1 MTGRPGA
8 LTAEQITTATDA
20 LADSARTVLEGIDDP
35 AAALAQRVA
44 DIAAACLGMLVDD
57 QHDGGDHA
65 MRIAE
70 LNDLLRFHGYDDLAY
85 SDDDI
90 AATTGEDRETLRQ
103 LIAERN
109 AALAAEARR
118 AAAYAEIAAYVAPA
132 VLMALIE
139 HGRPVEPVE
148 DQDEIDLRD
157 AANTIETV
165 LAKHQLLPAAAT
177 EPEAGL
183 GTAEDSGSREAREG
197 PVILRG
203 GC

>member
-1 MTGRPGA
+1 MTCRPGA
-8 LTAEQITTATDA
+8 LTAEEITTATDA

-44 DIAAACLGMLVDD
+44 DIAAACLDMLVDD

-65 MRIAE
+65 MRIVE
-70 LNDLLRFHGYDDLAY
+70 LNDLLRFHGYDELAY

-90 AATTGEDRETLRQ
+90 AAITGQDRETLRQ

-118 AAAYAEIAAYVAPA
+118 AAAFAEIAAYVAPA
-132 VLMALIE
+132 TLMALIE
-139 HGRPVEPVE
+139 QGRPVEPVE
-148 DQDEIDLRD
+148 DQHEIDLRG

-165 LAKHQLLPAAAT
+165 LAKHRLLPAADA
-177 EPEAGL
+177 EPEAGAE
-183 GTAEDSGSREAREG
+183 TAEDSGSRETR
-197 PVILRG
+197 
-203 GC
+203 

>member
-1 MTGRPGA
+1 MTQTTAGRPGP
-8 LTAEQITTATDA
+8 LTAEEVTTATDA
-20 LADSARTVLEGIDDP
+20 LAGSARIVLEGIANP
-35 AAALAQRVA
+35 AAALDLRVA
-44 DIAAACLGMLVDD
+44 NIVAAELGTLVDD

-65 MRIAE
+65 MRIVE

-90 AATTGEDRETLRQ
+90 AAITGQDRETLRK

-118 AAAYAEIAAYVAPA
+118 AAAYAEIAVYVAPA
-132 VLMALIE
+132 TLMELIE

-148 DQDEIDLRD
+148 DQREIDLRD

-165 LAKHQLLPAAAT
+165 LAKHGLLPGADAAT
-177 EPEAGL
+177 EPEAGAE
-183 GTAEDSGSREAREG
+183 TAGDGGSTDTR
-197 PVILRG
+197 
-203 GC
+203 

>member
-1 MTGRPGA
+1 MTQTTAGRPGPLA
-8 LTAEQITTATDA
+8 AEEITTATDA
-20 LADSARTVLEGIDDP
+20 LAGSARIVLEGIEDP

-44 DIAAACLGMLVDD
+44 DIVAAELDTLVDD

-65 MRIAE
+65 MRIVE

-90 AATTGEDRETLRQ
+90 AAITGQDRETLRQ

-132 VLMALIE
+132 TLMELIE

-148 DQDEIDLRD
+148 DEHEIGLRD
-157 AANTIETV
+157 AATTIETV
-165 LAKHQLLPAAAT
+165 LAKHGLLPGADAAT
-177 EPEAGL
+177 EPEAGT
-183 GTAEDSGSREAREG
+183 GTAGDSSSRETR
-197 PVILRG
+197 
-203 GC
+203 